1 VVVAI
6 VSSDSSYELDESFPQ
21 LKARQQ
27 TILESTLEDFK
38 QYLQTE
44 GQNPRK
50 GIGYAEGSIG
60 TRVSRVLQ
68 AIRWVWNT
76 EDPSTE
82 ISPEQADRVIE
93 ALATD
98 ELRRCDGDRYAEGS
112 KRKISNALVNW
123 FRFHGSDWEPE
134 IKFKDEPAEN
144 GADPFNRTEINLLWE
159 ASLTYKSIPKYNNL
173 TPDERD
179 RWRRHLAQELGKPKG
194 EVRPADWDKVNKHW
208 KIPSIIGTEKAAGWR
223 PALINRMRVD
233 WYDADAQK
241 IIIPAEY
248 AVKNDSEWTQPLPD
262 KAARPLELWIE
273 QRSNN
278 NNYDDSDH
286 MWLTRKGNPYE
297 SHSLNYLLD
306 NLIEEAEINHRGRN
320 LSWYSFRH
328 SLGTYTYEEYKDL
341 EIVSEVLRQNSTSS
355 AARYVHPTEELQRS
369 AANIL

>member
-1 VVVAI
+1 MVVAF
-6 VSSDSSYELDESFPQ
+6 VSSNSSEDLDGSFPQ

-27 TILESTLEDFK
+27 IVFESTVEDFK
-38 QYLQTE
+38 RYLRSE
-44 GQNPRK
+44 GKDPRK
-50 GIGYAEGSIG
+50 GIGYSEQSIG

-68 AIRWVWNT
+68 AIRWIWT
-76 EDPSTE
+76 TDEASTE
-82 ISPEQADRVIE
+82 ISPEQADRAIE

-98 ELRRCDGDRYAEGS
+98 EFRRRDGDRYAEGS

-123 FRFHGSDWEPE
+123 FQYHGSDWEPE

-144 GADPFNRTEINLLWE
+144 GADPFNKDEVNLLWE
-159 ASLTYKSIPKYNNL
+159 TSLTYKSIPKYNNL
-173 TPDERD
+173 SPDERD
-179 RWRRHLAQELGKPKG
+179 RWRTYLAQELGKPKD
-194 EVRPADWDKVNKHW
+194 EVRPADWDEVNKNW

-223 PALINRMRVD
+223 PALINRMQID

-241 IIIPAEY
+241 IIIPAEH

-286 MWLTRKGNPYE
+286 MWLTRNGNPY
-297 SHSLNYLLD
+297 SSQSLNYLLD
-306 NLIEEAEINHRGRN
+306 NLIEEAGINHRGRK
-320 LSWYSFRH
+320 LCWYSFRH
-328 SLGTYTYEEYKDL
+328 SLGTYTYDEYKDL
-341 EIVSEVLRQNSTSS
+341 EIVAEVLRQNSTSS